1 MTVTE
6 IADVLE
12 NAPRRGGDV
21 DRPEGNR
28 YAMFSDTML
37 RGMAQDLRLAA
48 GDRPD
53 VEEFSSGRRRESR

>member
-6 IADVLE
+6 IAEVLE

-21 DRPEGNR
+21 DRPEGIR

-37 RGMAQDLRLAA
+37 KRMAQDLRLAA